1 MEGIQIHI
9 KVNPEIY
16 LKNPNASEL
25 GRKIVSTSISLI
37 DELGFEAFTFKK
49 LGNNI
54 GSPES
59 SIYRYF
65 ESKHM
70 LLIYLNYWYWSWVE
84 YKLVFATANVKSKK
98 QRLEKAISILTGNV
112 KEDGLFSH
120 VNETLL
126 DRVVMNE
133 GVKSYH
139 IKDIDEENEKGYF
152 KIYKR
157 VVMRV
162 SNMILEL
169 NPKYKYPNMLV
180 STMVEGAFM
189 QRFFAEH
196 LPALTNIEKGKYT
209 VTNFYKEL
217 VFSAISLTNNAEN
230 NK

>member
-1 MEGIQIHI
+1 VENLQIHI
-9 KVNPEIY
+9 KVSPETF
-16 LKNPNASEL
+16 LKDPNASEL
-25 GRKIVSTSISLI
+25 GRKMVSKSIDLI

-49 LGNNI
+49 LGDNI

-84 YKLVFATANVKSKK
+84 YKLVFATANVKSTRK
-98 QRLEKAISILTGNV
+98 RLEKSVMILTETV
-112 KEDGLFSH
+112 EEDSLFSH
-120 VNETLL
+120 INEILL

-139 IKDIDEENEKGYF
+139 VKEIDEENKKGHF
-152 KIYKR
+152 KVYKR
-157 VVMRV
+157 VVKRV

-169 NPKYKYPNMLV
+169 NPKYKYPNMLI
-180 STMVEGAFM
+180 STMIEGAFT

-196 LPALTNIEKGKYT
+196 LPALTNVEKGVDN
-209 VTNFYKEL
+209 VTKFYKEL
-217 VFSAISLTNNAEN
+217 VFSMINLPDDLA
-230 NK
+230 